1 MGKDGGMSGKQGGW
15 TEGGIR
21 TKERKE
27 GRRRQCSTI
36 TDEWICKE
44 GRTEGRGRKEK
55 NISYK

>member
-1 MGKDGGMSGKQGGW
+1 MGKDGGRHGKQGRW
-15 TEGGIR
+15 TGGIR

-44 GRTEGRGRKEK
+44 GRTEGRRRKEK
-55 NISYK
+55 NISQK